1 VEPEVSPLPREA
13 AALEMLRH
21 TMNRQPGSALSRS
34 YGEHPHLGVYADLFG
49 ALAAAHCYRL
59 RPGTPEATAAAV
71 LETLDGLNVRTQ
83 GRPGYEQPE
92 LSTAPERGAADD
104 EERLACMRAIVS

>member
-1 VEPEVSPLPREA
+1 MEPEVAPLAREA

-34 YGEHPHLGVYADLFG
+34 YGQHPHLGVYADLFG
-49 ALAAAHCYRL
+49 ALAAARCYRL

-71 LETLDGLNVRTQ
+71 LETLNH
-83 GRPGYEQPE
+83 
-92 LSTAPERGAADD
+92 STAPCGASGID
-104 EERLACMRAIVS
+104 EEMTRWKRAVVS